1 MLYHRPQVLW
11 LLCPA
16 LLYWISRTWLLAHR
30 GAMHDDPVVFAVS
43 DWVSQVLLALCAI
56 VIIGAV

>member
-1 MLYHRPQVLW
+1 MLW

-16 LLYWISRTWLLAHR
+16 LLYWISRAWLLAHR

-43 DWVSQVLLALCAI
+43 DRISQLVLAMCAL
-56 VIIGAV
+56 VVIGAI